1 MEFSTPPR
9 RPLVELPPTIGRE
22 RRNGRGFRN
31 VVEQPD
37 APSILFP
44 FSFNEQENPQVFSI
58 PSTYARRE
66 PFNIEPLSNDKLNNY
81 EGSVEIPE
89 NKIIQDLITLDETNI
104 IDYINKSTDNI
115 VFLYENNYYL
125 SSKSMLSKVIDMT
138 TTDNAIV
145 FDCRGI
151 GYANVDRENPYVL
164 IHTLGILLND
174 LTDDIINIIS
184 LRHAI
189 AITKPTS
196 GQYFILT
203 NTNNVVPT
211 ITSDNGLNGVATNS
225 ISGNHC
231 QLGKSAILY
240 NVEIFNPE
248 ITSSNKKR
256 KSTGGK
262 KKKTNKKSS
271 KKNNKKKPSRKT
283 YKRKSI

>member
-1 MEFSTPPR
+1 MSFSTPPR
-9 RPLVELPPTIGRE
+9 RPRTELPSIGQE
-22 RRNGRGFRN
+22 RRNGRSNRN
-31 VVEQPD
+31 VVEQSGTPG
-37 APSILFP
+37 ILFP
-44 FSFNEQENPQVFSI
+44 FSFNEQENPQTFSI

-66 PFNIEPLSNDKLNNY
+66 PFNIEPLSNDTLNNY

-89 NKIIQDLITLDETNI
+89 NKIIQDIITLDETNI
-104 IDYINKSTDNI
+104 ISYIKENNDNI

-125 SSKSMLSKVIDMT
+125 SSKSILSKVIDMT

-145 FDCRGI
+145 FNCRGI
-151 GYANVDRENPYVL
+151 GYTNVDRENPYVL
-164 IHTLGILLND
+164 IHRLGILLNSS
-174 LTDDIINIIS
+174 TDDIINIIS

-240 NVEIFNPE
+240 NVETFNPK

-262 KKKTNKKSS
+262 NKKTNKKSS
-271 KKNNKKKPSRKT
+271 KKNHKKRPFRKT
-283 YKRKSI
+283 YKRN